1 MVVGVAPYLDLQWCF
16 KVHANHDI
24 VFLWVLLIMWDARKC
39 ECAIHVVPP
48 PIEKVSSVDDV
59 DVGTCL
65 PSLCEIPVFVKSF
78 SARSYSQYQIEMG

>member
-24 VFLWVLLIMWDARKC
+24 VFLWALLIVWDAGKY

-48 PIEKVSSVDDV
+48 IKKVSSAADV
-59 DVGTCL
+59 DVGTHL
-65 PSLCEIPVFVKSF
+65 PSMCEILVLSSH
-78 SARSYSQYQIEMG
+78 SAACLYSQYQIEMG